1 MFNNQFIF
9 SKIKFLIFFYKK
21 KYFSKWCVERGWGY
35 PIPDGYGDGT
45 INSNPS
51 GIGYGYGDMLR
62 SRGKGLG
69 RQYPYPTRP
78 IAMSNHTCLMQ
89 MLRQDHRH
97 LTNTL

>member
-1 MFNNQFIF
+1 MFNNQFFF
-9 SKIKFLIFFYKK
+9 SKIKFLIFFTKK
-21 KYFSKWCVERGWGY
+21 KYFSKWCVEPGWGY

-51 GIGYGYGDMLR
+51 GIEYGYGDMLR

-78 IAMSNHTCLMQ
+78 IAMSIY
-89 MLRQDHRH
+89 D
-97 LTNTL
+97 

>member
-1 MFNNQFIF
+1 MHGCRGVGAPKLNF
-9 SKIKFLIFFYKK
+9 SIKEIHLSCLSKKQEYYK
-21 KYFSKWCVERGWGY
+21 FSKWCVERGWGY

-69 RQYPYPTRP
+69 FRV
-78 IAMSNHTCLMQ
+78 LV
-89 MLRQDHRH
+89 
-97 LTNTL
+97 

>member
-1 MFNNQFIF
+1 M
-9 SKIKFLIFFYKK
+9 
-21 KYFSKWCVERGWGY
+21 ERGWEY

-78 IAMSNHTCLMQ
+78 IAMSTLFCENAPIIWDQ
-89 MLRQDHRH
+89 HR
-97 LTNTL
+97 LKGALKPSVFTPKA